1 MDEEG
6 KVDYSKANNQ
16 LSRNDLTAGSHSNNN
31 GSSENSSAT
40 TSVDN
45 TRRNQSG
52 NDCVFLTGLVGLI
65 NQAQTCYL
73 NSLLQTLYM
82 TPEFRNGL
90 YRWEFHGTPD
100 EEKLSI
106 PLQLQCLFA
115 QMQTSDR
122 PVETSGLTRSFG
134 WDSSEV
140 WRQHDIQELCQLLFN
155 ALEEELASSY
165 KGELASSQEGE
176 LATSSSLISR
186 LYQGTMIDYVKC
198 QGCKS
203 KTTDEEKFLDIPL
216 SLKPF
221 GKDYAYGRVVCGL
234 LKLCLSSIGEMQT
247 LS

>member
-40 TSVDN
+40 T
-45 TRRNQSG
+45 R
-52 NDCVFLTGLVGLI
+52 LVGLI